1 MGKAEQGSILAS
13 VVCPRELHQP
23 ASLDPKEDLLVL
35 GSASSFY
42 RLRRGGFPAVAS
54 LGRSHRMM
62 VKLSV
67 LPWGKATRACSRLDV
82 LYFIVDDM
90 GSVGPERH
98 YSGYAKS

>member
-1 MGKAEQGSILAS
+1 
-13 VVCPRELHQP
+13 
-23 ASLDPKEDLLVL
+23 
-35 GSASSFY
+35 
-42 RLRRGGFPAVAS
+42 
-54 LGRSHRMM
+54 MM

-98 YSGYAKS
+98 YSNYANP